1 MVVVGPRTSV
11 IRIADAVVVRV
22 IRVVGGTRV
31 AAVRRPVAV
40 HVDVVIKP
48 GTSVASIAHAVF
60 VTVELIGVRVLRAI
74 IVCVADVV
82 IVGVLELIDATRE
95 QFASVDG
102 TRVVI
107 VAIGL
112 SPAGTLAIHA
122 GVVGGAVVTVLA
134 CIRIGLVHAAG
145 RGVT

>member
-1 MVVVGPRTSV
+1 MLLRYLLSSWAS
-11 IRIADAVVVRV
+11 IRADVRVRRRSSTIVDISADAVAILIIGSIVR
-22 IRVVGGTRV
+22 
-31 AAVRRPVAV
+31 A
-40 HVDVVIKP
+40 
-48 GTSVASIAHAVF
+48 SVASIAHAVF

-74 IVCVADVV
+74 IIFVADVV

-134 CIRIGLVHAAG
+134 YNRIGLVHAAG